1 MIHEEAIRHTTAEL
15 EAFPEVVDQLGWREG
30 LIRAALSARGL
41 DPSTLASV
49 VGRGGLVK
57 PLESGTY
64 RVDEAMCADLRR
76 GLQGSHASNLGGL
89 LAWSIGGSYNVPA
102 YVVDP
107 PAIDELDPVARISGL
122 PELPRRSLVHALNLK
137 AVARRAACELGK
149 PYAELNL
156 VLAHLGGGISICPQ
170 RRGRMVD
177 VNNANESGPLAP
189 ERAGTL
195 PASALVKLAYLGKY
209 SERELLQ
216 RVAGRGGL
224 MAHLGTNDAREV
236 EARIAQGDAHAELV
250 YRAMAYGIAKE
261 IGAMATVLCGEVDA
275 VVITGGLAHSALL
288 VGWVTERVRFIAP
301 VLVYPGE
308 EELRSLA
315 AGALRVLRGE
325 EQARTYA

>member
-41 DPSTLASV
+41 DPSTLAAV

>member
-1 MIHEEAIRHTTAEL
+1 MTYEEVIRHTTVEL
-15 EAFPEVVDQLGWREG
+15 EAFPEVVDQLDWREG
-30 LIRAALSARGL
+30 LVRAALSARGL
-41 DPSTLASV
+41 DPSILAAV

-64 RVDEAMCADLRR
+64 LVDEAMCADLRR

-89 LAWSIGGSYNVPA
+89 LAWSIGGRYNVPA

-137 AVARRAACELGK
+137 AVARRAARELGK
-149 PYAELNL
+149 AYAELNL

-195 PASALVKLAYLGKY
+195 PACDLVKLAYSGRY

-216 RVAGRGGL
+216 RIAGRGGL

-261 IGAMATVLCGEVDA
+261 IGAMAAVLCGEVDA
-275 VVITGGLAHSALL
+275 VVITGGLAHSELL

-325 EQARTYA
+325 ERARTYC